1 MKIRIVKLTP
11 EFLIELL
18 QGKASSF
25 ASNLP
30 GDSELLDLKLDLFS
44 KQVLAIV
51 RSNSFEDIAE
61 TYPIPEFKLT
71 NAPVSKVAPK
81 PIAAVKQE
89 AKPEPKL
96 APEKTVQS
104 AQTAVKMENEFSPEQ
119 RKVLSFTVKGDY
131 VIVKPIQFLK
141 EEWEDINEVVRSLG
155 GRWVKGD
162 IISYWEIPL
171 HQSS

>member
-1 MKIRIVKLTP
+1 MKIRIIKLTP

-18 QGKASSF
+18 QGRASSF
-25 ASNLP
+25 TSNLP
-30 GDSELLDLKLDLFS
+30 SDSELLDLKLDLFS

-61 TYPIPEFKLT
+61 SYPIPEFNLTDTTESKTASKLT
-71 NAPVSKVAPK
+71 GTIK
-81 PIAAVKQE
+81 PDL
-89 AKPEPKL
+89 KPEPKL
-96 APEKTVQS
+96 ASSKTVQLS
-104 AQTAVKMENEFSPEQ
+104 KTAIKMENEFSPEQ

-171 HQSS
+171 QQSS